1 MNDYYMQIYLFTAG
15 DALINHWHHLKE
27 SDPPVHHLKEPVKSY
42 PYMCAILVCAYSSC
56 RYSLNMTSTINQC
69 HIILTFM
76 LKL

>member
-42 PYMCAILVCAYSSC
+42 PYMCMCCTCMCI
-56 RYSLNMTSTINQC
+56 
-69 HIILTFM
+69 
-76 LKL
+76 